1 MSDLSIIIVTYN
13 SGQFIGGC
21 LDSISG
27 QTSKEFEVIIVDNN
41 STDKTLEIIMQKLP
55 DARLISN
62 KENVGFSRAVNQ
74 GIECSGG
81 EFILMLNSDVVLHED
96 FIRQLKNALLR
107 LPYNV
112 GMISPKL
119 LKMDKQRI
127 DSTGLVLS
135 KARRF
140 YDRGQG
146 SIDLG
151 QFDSQQGIFGPCAAA
166 AIYSKRLLEDIQIGN
181 EYFDED
187 FFMILEDFDIAWRAK
202 RYGWKAMFFP
212 QLVCYHHGGIS
223 RKKSALC
230 QYYTFRNRYLLLIK
244 NAGVYEL
251 LMLLVLVPI
260 YEIPR
265 LLFLLLFNSYA
276 MRSLKEIK
284 RLSPRMWKKR
294 KVIHDKSS
302 VKDRTVFDNLRVAK
316 D

>member
-1 MSDLSIIIVTYN
+1 MVDISIIIVTYN
-13 SGQFIGGC
+13 SSQFIGGC

-41 STDKTLEIIMQKLP
+41 STDKTVDIIMQKLP
-55 DARLISN
+55 DVRLISN
-62 KENVGFSRAVNQ
+62 KENVGFSRAVNH
-74 GIECSGG
+74 GIECAGG
-81 EFILMLNSDVVLHED
+81 EFILVLNSDIVLRED
-96 FIRQLKNALLR
+96 FICELKNVLLR
-107 LPYNV
+107 LPLNV
-112 GMISPKL
+112 GMVSPKL
-119 LKMDKQRI
+119 LQMDKQRI

-166 AIYSKRLLEDIQIGN
+166 AIYSRRLLEDIKTGN

-187 FFMILEDFDIAWRAK
+187 LFLILEDFDIAWRAK
-202 RYGWKAMFFP
+202 RCGWKAMFFP
-212 QLVCYHHGGIS
+212 QLVCYHQGGIS

-244 NAGVYEL
+244 NAGAYEL
-251 LMLLVLVPI
+251 LILLALVPI

-265 LLFLLLFNSYA
+265 LLFLLLFNNYT
-276 MRSLKEIK
+276 MQSLNEIK
-284 RLSPRMWKKR
+284 RLSPRMWEKR
-294 KVIHDKSS
+294 KTIRRMHKIH
-302 VKDRTVFDNLRVAK
+302 A
-316 D
+316 